1 MKLTYRNDQL
11 TPSIS
16 HRGKT
21 RNLNRLLLPVWLMAT
36 LGVFSTPAFP
46 QDLAS
51 LDRAYH
57 PGEPIHVVI
66 TFASPVQLSGGGVQF
81 SLNKLDNQAQRLW
94 TSNFTLSSLKPLQ
107 PNQYEASGT
116 IPEYAASGVY
126 RLTSAWSG
134 VSDLSKSYG
143 YPDTLHQDIL
153 ITVINEKHDPLPAV
167 TDVKLLK

>member
-1 MKLTYRNDQL
+1 M
-11 TPSIS
+11 
-16 HRGKT
+16 
-21 RNLNRLLLPVWLMAT
+21 
-36 LGVFSTPAFP
+36 LGQFSTPAHS

-51 LDRAYH
+51 VDRAYH

-81 SLNKLDNQAQRLW
+81 SLNKLDNPAQRLW
-94 TSNFTLSSLKPLQ
+94 TSGFNLTQLKALQ
-107 PNQYEASGT
+107 PSQYEASGT

-126 RLTSAWSG
+126 RLTNAWSG

-153 ITVINEKHDPLPAV
+153 ITVINDKHDPLPTM
-167 TDVKLLK
+167 TDVKLVK